1 MSAWIEIV
9 GLGAPAT
16 VQDQGRPGVMHHGV
30 PPGGAWVPEL
40 LSAANR
46 AVGNAPGAAA
56 LEAFGR
62 LELRAR
68 GRHVRV
74 SLDGEAPTLLSDG
87 AILTVPAP
95 SRYAVRYVAVDGALA
110 VPEVL
115 GGQGT
120 LWVARLGGWEGRPLR
135 TGDTLPLGSPTSP
148 GTAPS
153 EADLS
158 RLTQALDPAAPLRVL
173 LGPDAS
179 HFNDAAVALLLGGT
193 FTVSPSSDRVGQRLD
208 GPHVPHGDEGT
219 GTSRPMVRG
228 AIQVTLSGTPIV
240 LGPDHPTTGGY
251 PLIAAVIRA
260 DWGRLGARRPGAPVR
275 FQAVPLEVA
284 RDAWK
289 NHPARPTGAPPA
301 PTRPIR
307 GA

>member
-1 MSAWIEIV
+1 MSACIEIV

-16 VQDQGRPGVMHHGV
+16 VQDGGRPGVMHHGV

-40 LSAANR
+40 LVAANR

-62 LELRAR
+62 LELRAQ
-68 GRHVRV
+68 GRDVRV
-74 SLDGEAPTLLSDG
+74 SVDGEAPSVLADG
-87 AILTVPAP
+87 ATLTVPAP
-95 SRYAVRYVAVDGALA
+95 TRHAVRYVAVDGALA

-120 LWVARLGGWEGRPLR
+120 LWVARMGGWEGRPLR
-135 TGDTLPLGSPTSP
+135 TGDRLPLG
-148 GTAPS
+148 PS
-153 EADLS
+153 ATPLATPSAADLT
-158 RLTQALDPAAPLRVL
+158 RLTEALDPAAPLRVL

-179 HFNDAAVALLLGGT
+179 RFSDAAMALLLGST
-193 FTVSPSSDRVGQRLD
+193 FTVSPSSDRVGQRMD
-208 GPHVPHGDEGT
+208 GPPVQHGDEGG
-219 GTSRPMVRG
+219 GTCRPMVRG

-240 LGPDHPTTGGY
+240 MGPDHPTTGGY

-275 FQAVPLEVA
+275 FQAVTLEVA
-284 RDAWK
+284 RDAWRT
-289 NHPARPTGAPPA
+289 HPARPTRATSDPA
-301 PTRPIR
+301 RPILE
-307 GA
+307 A

>member
-1 MSAWIEIV
+1 MTAWLELT

-16 VQDQGRPGVMHHGV
+16 VQDGGRAGVMHHGV
-30 PPGGAWVPEL
+30 PPGGAWAPEL
-40 LSAANR
+40 LIAANR
-46 AVGNAPGAAA
+46 AVGNAPGAAG

-62 LELRAR
+62 LGLRAR
-68 GRHVRV
+68 GRDARV
-74 SLDGEAPTLLSDG
+74 SVDGAAPTLLTDG
-87 AILTVPAP
+87 ATLTVPAP
-95 SRYAVRYVAVDGALA
+95 TRYAVRYVAVDGALA

-115 GGQGT
+115 GGHGT
-120 LWVARLGGWEGRPLR
+120 LGVARLGGWEGRPLR
-135 TGDTLPLGSPTSP
+135 AGDLLPLGPATPGGASP
-148 GTAPS
+148 
-153 EADLS
+153 EADQA
-158 RLTQALDPAAPLRVL
+158 RLAEALDPQAPLRVL
-173 LGPDAS
+173 LGPDAPR
-179 HFNDAAVALLLGGT
+179 FDDAAVALLLGST

-208 GPHVPHGDEGT
+208 GPRVPHGDEGT

-275 FQAVPLEVA
+275 LQAVTLEVA

-289 NHPARPTGAPPA
+289 THPARSDGATSAPA
-301 PTRPIR
+301 RPIL

>member
-1 MSAWIEIV
+1 MSACIEIV

-16 VQDQGRPGVMHHGV
+16 VQDGGRPGVMHHGV

-40 LSAANR
+40 LIAANR
-46 AVGNAPGAAA
+46 AVGNVPGAAA

-68 GRHVRV
+68 GRDVRV
-74 SLDGEAPTLLSDG
+74 SVDGEAPTLLADG
-87 AILTVPAP
+87 AALTVPAP
-95 SRYAVRYVAVDGALA
+95 TRYAVRYVAVDGALA

-135 TGDTLPLGSPTSP
+135 TGDQLPLGPSTTP
-148 GTAPS
+148 GTADP
-153 EADLS
+153 S
-158 RLTQALDPAAPLRVL
+158 RLTETLDPTAPLRVL
-173 LGPDAS
+173 LGPDAARFS
-179 HFNDAAVALLLGGT
+179 DAAVQVLLGAT
-193 FTVSPSSDRVGQRLD
+193 FSVSPSSDRVGQRLD
-208 GPHVPHGDEGT
+208 GPPVPHGDEGT

-228 AIQVTLSGTPIV
+228 AIQVTRSGTPIV

-289 NHPARPTGAPPA
+289 NHPSRTDGATSDPARPILGA
-301 PTRPIR
+301 
-307 GA
+307 